1 MYYFHRETHTMLR
14 AAILLVVL
22 FISSSS
28 IPNLTIGF
36 GEYSFGAAVAYQ
48 GLYLASEFE
57 IFLYTQAYLS
67 PVRFFTKGNRLLQ
80 CFIELR

>member
-36 GEYSFGAAVAYQ
+36 G
-48 GLYLASEFE
+48 GLRCLLV
-57 IFLYTQAYLS
+57 FLWGGSRLS
-67 PVRFFTKGNRLLQ
+67 GSLPGLRIRDLLVHTG
-80 CFIELR
+80 IP